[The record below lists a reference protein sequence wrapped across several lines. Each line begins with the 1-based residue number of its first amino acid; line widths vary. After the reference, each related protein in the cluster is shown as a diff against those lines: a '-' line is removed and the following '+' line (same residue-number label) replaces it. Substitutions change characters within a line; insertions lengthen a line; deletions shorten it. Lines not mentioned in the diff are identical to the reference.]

1 MKWWSWVWCSDQLDA
16 CCRQVTLGMWNG
28 SIWASCC
35 GCFLTGLLTFFP
47 MLPSTCCP
55 LDLSFSCCPSLH
67 PFLRILSLVVP
78 SISMANEEM
87 NISMNKKLLV
97 LWILL
102 VSLQQEQQW
111 WHNFYTKHTRIPVQ
125 DKYVIENACFAIH
138 KRYIIWPRGV
148 RFWCTPQMHP

>member
-1 MKWWSWVWCSDQLDA
+1 
-16 CCRQVTLGMWNG
+16 
-28 SIWASCC
+28 
-35 GCFLTGLLTFFP
+35 

-97 LWILL
+97 LWIL

-125 DKYVIENACFAIH
+125 DRYVIENACFAIH

-148 RFWCTPQMHP
+148 RFWCTPQIHNVVVCSTKCDWNYWCQMIQTYIGTADIGLTHFRVQVLGVSNC